1 MFVLIHIILSE
12 GYDVF
17 TIGHPAVAVE
27 LKVAR
32 PVAYPLTWT
41 LSVAYEHTQV
51 YGYLI
56 LKLLRISETV
66 TC

>member
-1 MFVLIHIILSE
+1 MFSV
-12 GYDVF
+12 
-17 TIGHPAVAVE
+17 GHSAVAAE

-32 PVAYPLTWT
+32 PRAYPLTWT
-41 LSVAYEHTQV
+41 LNVAHKHNQV
-51 YGYLI
+51 YVCFI